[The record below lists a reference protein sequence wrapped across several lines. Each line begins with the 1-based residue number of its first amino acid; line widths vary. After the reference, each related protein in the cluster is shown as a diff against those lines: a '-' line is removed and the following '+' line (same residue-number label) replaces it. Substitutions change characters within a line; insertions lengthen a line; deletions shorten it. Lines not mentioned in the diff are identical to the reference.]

1 MDALSRNGGIM
12 GSIRKRGKVLEAVS
26 MVMLEEG
33 KVLTKRE
40 YEHIETRTPIRAG
53 LVLNFFGSWSRML
66 SILEALFQ
74 KCGQKLRRR
83 KTLLLN
89 QNLPRLKQPKP
100 APKAAVKPA
109 VKPAVKEDKDDE

>member
-1 MDALSRNGGIM
+1 M

-53 LVLNFFGSWSRML
+53 LVLNFFGSWTRML
-66 SILEALFQ
+66 SIMESS
-74 KCGQKLRRR
+74 
-83 KTLLLN
+83 
-89 QNLPRLKQPKP
+89 LPEVWAEIKKKENPPPKPKPVPPKAPTP

>member
-1 MDALSRNGGIM
+1 M
-12 GSIRKRGKVLEAVS
+12 GSLRKRGKVLEAVA

-53 LVLNFFGSWSRML
+53 LVLNFFGSWTRML
-66 SILEALFQ
+66 SIME
-74 KCGQKLRRR
+74 
-83 KTLLLN
+83 N
-89 QNLPRLKQPKP
+89 SLPDVWAEIKKKENPPPPPKPKPAPPKAPKP

-109 VKPAVKEDKDDE
+109 VKPAVKKDKDDE

>member
-1 MDALSRNGGIM
+1 M
-12 GSIRKRGKVLEAVS
+12 GSMRQRGKVLEAGG

-33 KVLTKRE
+33 KILTKRE

-66 SILEALFQ
+66 GIMENS
-74 KCGQKLRRR
+74 
-83 KTLLLN
+83 
-89 QNLPRLKQPKP
+89 LPEVWAEIKKKENPPPKPKPAPKEPKP

-109 VKPAVKEDKDDE
+109 PKPAVKKD

>member
-1 MDALSRNGGIM
+1 M
-12 GSIRKRGKVLEAVS
+12 GSLRQRGKVLEAVS

-33 KVLTKRE
+33 KILTKRE

-66 SILEALFQ
+66 GIM
-74 KCGQKLRRR
+74 
-83 KTLLLN
+83 
-89 QNLPRLKQPKP
+89 QNSLPEVWAEIKKKENPPPKPKPAPPKVPTP

>member
-1 MDALSRNGGIM
+1 M
-12 GSIRKRGKVLEAVS
+12 GSLRQRGKVLEAVS

-33 KVLTKRE
+33 KILTKRE

-66 SILEALFQ
+66 GIMEN
-74 KCGQKLRRR
+74 
-83 KTLLLN
+83 TLPEVWAEIKKKEN
-89 QNLPRLKQPKP
+89 PPPKPASPKVPTP

>member
-1 MDALSRNGGIM
+1 M

-53 LVLNFFGSWSRML
+53 LVLNFFGSWTRML
-66 SILEALFQ
+66 SIMENSLPEVWAEIKKKETPPPKPEPTPKPAAKPKAGNALEALS
-74 KCGQKLRRR
+74 KS
-83 KTLLLN
+83 
-89 QNLPRLKQPKP
+89 
-100 APKAAVKPA
+100 AKAEK
-109 VKPAVKEDKDDE
+109 KSEK

>member
-1 MDALSRNGGIM
+1 M
-12 GSIRKRGKVLEAVS
+12 GSLRQRGKVLEAVA

-33 KVLTKRE
+33 KVLNKRE

-66 SILEALFQ
+66 SIMESS
-74 KCGQKLRRR
+74 
-83 KTLLLN
+83 
-89 QNLPRLKQPKP
+89 LPDVWAEIKKKENPPPKPKPAPPKAPKP